1 MLLVIDKL
9 NVNIDNKKIL
19 NDFDLQIGN
28 GEIHAIM
35 GPNGC
40 GKSTLSKTIMG
51 DEHYEIVSGSI
62 NFIDEDITKLKT
74 DEIARK
80 GIFLAMQSPMAIEGV
95 SNADF
100 LRTALSIKK
109 EGNLNLYQF
118 IKNVENLTNDL
129 SMDKKMLQRS
139 LNVGF
144 SGGERKKNEILQMKL
159 LEPKFIILDEIDS
172 GLDIDSLKI
181 VSDNINSYL
190 KLFPETSV
198 LIITHYQRILD
209 YIKPNYVHIMKEGQI
224 IKTGDYTL
232 ALDLEREGFSIINNK
247 EDNHE

>member
-1 MLLVIDKL
+1 ML
-9 NVNIDNKKIL
+9 IDNKKIL
-19 NDFDLQIGN
+19 NNFDLQIGK

-51 DEHYEIVSGSI
+51 DDHYEVISGAI
-62 NFIDEDITKLKT
+62 KFMGEDITKLKT

-118 IKNVENLTNDL
+118 IKNVEVLTADL
-129 SMDKKMLQRS
+129 AMDKNMLQRS

-190 KLFPETSV
+190 KLFPLTSV

-209 YIKPNYVHIMKEGQI
+209 YIKPNFVHIMKEGQI

-232 ALDLEREGFSIINNK
+232 ALDLEREGFSITDSK
-247 EDNHE
+247 DDNHE